1 MKLSNIQKITILF
14 FIIGLLI
21 IIILYY
27 NLNETEKNIINFISI
42 FGTFLSF
49 FGIVFA
55 FLQLESLKEIN
66 TNTNTEVKNSI
77 NRINDILSI
86 SELSKGIKVI
96 QEIQTSIHNKK
107 YELSLIRMK
116 DLKYILIQTKHN
128 SKLIELTKKDEYEDS
143 IINLSIDINNVS
155 DSLLKPN
162 KAINYSKVNSN
173 LEDLSTK
180 ISELE
185 NKLKFTENER

>member
-1 MKLSNIQKITILF
+1 MKLSNIQKVTILF
-14 FIIGLLI
+14 FIIGLLV

-27 NLNETEKNIINFISI
+27 NLNETQKNTVNFISI

-55 FLQLESLKEIN
+55 FLQLENLKEIN
-66 TNTNTEVKNSI
+66 NNTNIEVKKSL
-77 NRINDILSI
+77 NRVNDILSI
-86 SELSKGIKVI
+86 SELSKGVKII
-96 QEIQTSIHNKK
+96 QEIQTSIHNEK

-128 SKLIELTKKDEYEDS
+128 PKLIELTKKNEYEDS
-143 IINLSIDINNVS
+143 IIDLSIDINNIS
-155 DSLLKPN
+155 DSLLKT
-162 KAINYSKVNSN
+162 KKTVNYLKVNSN
-173 LEDLSTK
+173 LEGLSTK

-185 NKLKFTENER
+185 NKLKFKEK

>member
-1 MKLSNIQKITILF
+1 MKLSNIQKIAVIC

-21 IIILYY
+21 IIILYN
-27 NLNETEKNIINFISI
+27 NLNETDKNTVNFISI

-55 FLQLESLKEIN
+55 FLQLESIKEIN
-66 TNTNTEVKNSI
+66 TNTHKEVKASI
-77 NRINDILSI
+77 SRINDILSI
-86 SELSKGIKVI
+86 SELSKGVKII
-96 QEIQTSIHNKK
+96 QEIQTSIQNKK

-128 SKLIELTKKDEYEDS
+128 SKLIEYTKKEEYENS

-155 DSLLKPN
+155 DSILKPN
-162 KAINYSKVNSN
+162 KTVNYSKVNSN
-173 LEDLSTK
+173 LEGLSTK

-185 NKLKFTENER
+185 NKLKFIEK

>member
-1 MKLSNIQKITILF
+1 MNLSNIQKIAIIF

-27 NLNETEKNIINFISI
+27 NLNEAEKNIINFISI

-55 FLQLESLKEIN
+55 FLQLENLKEIN

-128 SKLIELTKKDEYEDS
+128 SKLIELTNKDEYEDS
-143 IINLSIDINNVS
+143 IINLNDLVRNISLLDINN
-155 DSLLKPN
+155 L
-162 KAINYSKVNSN
+162 
-173 LEDLSTK
+173 
-180 ISELE
+180 
-185 NKLKFTENER
+185 FTDEIDFDTY